1 MRRNNT
7 KEGERVGEKK
17 TERETQATRKHRET
31 EKRETKIEQ
40 NKREETRRDKGGES
54 HRE

>member
-7 KEGERVGEKK
+7 KEGERVGERK

-31 EKRETKIEQ
+31 KIEQ
-40 NKREETRRDKGGES
+40 NKREEMRRDKGGGS